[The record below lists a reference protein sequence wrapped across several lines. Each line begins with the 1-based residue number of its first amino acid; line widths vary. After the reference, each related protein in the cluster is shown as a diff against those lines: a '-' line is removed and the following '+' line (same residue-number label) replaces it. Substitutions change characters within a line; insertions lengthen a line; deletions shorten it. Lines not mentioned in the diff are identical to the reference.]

1 MGLLRLGRPGD
12 ALLLG
17 PAGAALAFLLTE
29 GAEDVLLVDL
39 VVAPWLV
46 LERLVA
52 VDVVL
57 ESALER
63 ELGRLTEHL
72 DEELFVEVLVL
83 GVRVRLLVDDVAI
96 LLRSRALRLRRS
108 LFRLLRLALDL
119 LELLELGHDLLG
131 SLVLLDVSH
140 VVHGARLLAPV
151 VEVDVLGRR
160 AARATPGGFSLG
172 HVRAKSE
179 RRRESRAV
187 DLDRSWT

>member
-1 MGLLRLGRPGD
+1 MLGGARVEDLLLAHEHLVVAVVGGDHVGLLRLGRPGD

-96 LLRSRALRLRRS
+96 LLRSRALRLRPF
-108 LFRLLRLALDL
+108 LFRLLRLAR
-119 LELLELGHDLLG
+119 G
-131 SLVLLDVSH
+131 SS
-140 VVHGARLLAPV
+140 
-151 VEVDVLGRR
+151 R
-160 AARATPGGFSLG
+160 AARTWP
-172 HVRAKSE
+172 
-179 RRRESRAV
+179 
-187 DLDRSWT
+187 